1 MLLILRVRKWIET
14 EYNIHRFARKPLS
27 QCCFMEDYLE
37 LEESSKLKID
47 FKFLL
52 SLHVIKGKKGVVLFP
67 SPYPRT
73 VLAGILWFDNFQK
86 NIRPPA
92 V

>member
-1 MLLILRVRKWIET
+1 
-14 EYNIHRFARKPLS
+14 
-27 QCCFMEDYLE
+27 MEDYVE
-37 LEESSKLKID
+37 LEESSKLKIAID
-47 FKFLL
+47 FKFLCL
-52 SLHVIKGKKGVVLFP
+52 REHLFALHMTKRKKGVALFP

-73 VLAGILWFDNFQK
+73 VVAGILLFDNFHK